1 LFQWY
6 LFEIIFIVCRLTLL
20 FSGFSTAHK
29 QLSLLVTME
38 KTMKN
43 QKPLKGML
51 LVAGLV
57 FAGASIAAEPSA
69 EIGEK
74 IYTRA
79 FGRGCGTCHDVQ
91 PNPNLFESANKLN
104 KEEFTKVLADG
115 RNAMPKAMDQ
125 IMALP
130 QVKSAGLTQEQA
142 VDSLIA
148 YLKAGKK

>member
-1 LFQWY
+1 
-6 LFEIIFIVCRLTLL
+6 
-20 FSGFSTAHK
+20 
-29 QLSLLVTME
+29 
-38 KTMKN
+38 MKN
-43 QKPLKGML
+43 LKPLKGIL

-57 FAGASIAAEPSA
+57 FAGASFADGNV

-91 PNPNLFESANKLN
+91 PNPNLFESVNKLS
-104 KEEFTKVLADG
+104 KEELTKVLVEG

-125 IMALP
+125 IMALGP
-130 QVKSAGLTQEQA
+130 VKSAGLTQDQA
-142 VDSLIA
+142 VDALIA

>member
-1 LFQWY
+1 
-6 LFEIIFIVCRLTLL
+6 
-20 FSGFSTAHK
+20 
-29 QLSLLVTME
+29 
-38 KTMKN
+38 MKN

-51 LVAGLV
+51 LIAGLV
-57 FAGASIAAEPSA
+57 VAGASFAGEPSA
-69 EIGEK
+69 DIGEK

-91 PNPNLFESANKLN
+91 PNPNLFESVNKLS
-104 KEEFTKVLADG
+104 KEELTKVLVEG

-125 IMALP
+125 IMALGP
-130 QVKSAGLTQEQA
+130 VKSAGLTQDQA